1 MKAVKAN
8 KEYIITEQEKARYQ
22 KDGFDIIDDNGS
34 VIAYGKGK
42 TVPYEQYIAVLNELN
57 ALKSAKKTR
66 GKAEADKE
74 GDAV

>member
-8 KEYIITEQEKARYQ
+8 KEYSITEREKDRYQ
-22 KDGFDIIDDNGS
+22 KDGFDILDDSGN

-42 TVPYEQYIAVLNELN
+42 TVPYEQYIAVVNELN
-57 ALKSAKKTR
+57 ALKAKKPK
-66 GKAEADKE
+66 KADAGKE